1 MKEFSNDELASLLI
15 NKVNQLK
22 AEKAQS
28 LELNEK
34 LQESLAQLEETA
46 CQLEETQEK
55 LRSERDNLKKEVKRK
70 TDEVLKN
77 EKLSAIGELAAR
89 IAHDM
94 RNPLSVIKNT
104 TEMIEENEKHFGLKN
119 TEQWDRLNRAIFRI
133 SHQVDDVLD
142 FVKLGHVT
150 KKPTKLSIIFQD
162 VIDRVVIP
170 DNIKI
175 KLPITNVTIPCD
187 SDRLEVVFVNLIMN
201 SVQAI
206 GHKQGEIYID
216 VILEPDEVILI
227 TVKDNGPGIPISLN
241 YFEI

>member
-77 EKLSAIGELAAR
+77 EKLEF
-89 IAHDM
+89 H
-94 RNPLSVIKNT
+94 NHP
-104 TEMIEENEKHFGLKN
+104 
-119 TEQWDRLNRAIFRI
+119 
-133 SHQVDDVLD
+133 
-142 FVKLGHVT
+142 
-150 KKPTKLSIIFQD
+150 
-162 VIDRVVIP
+162 
-170 DNIKI
+170 
-175 KLPITNVTIPCD
+175 
-187 SDRLEVVFVNLIMN
+187 
-201 SVQAI
+201 
-206 GHKQGEIYID
+206 
-216 VILEPDEVILI
+216 
-227 TVKDNGPGIPISLN
+227 
-241 YFEI
+241 